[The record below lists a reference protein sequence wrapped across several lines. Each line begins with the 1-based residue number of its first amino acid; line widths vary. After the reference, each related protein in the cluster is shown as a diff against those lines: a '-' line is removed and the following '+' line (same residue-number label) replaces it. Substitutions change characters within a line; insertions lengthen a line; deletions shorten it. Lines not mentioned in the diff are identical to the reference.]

1 MILLRMIVLVLLL
14 ALPVGAWAASGPKIE
29 IDKESYDYGTVQYGT
44 NPTAQFELTNA
55 GDETLVIQKVR
66 ASCGCTKAVH
76 GTTEV
81 PPGGKTMVSATY
93 ETEGERPG
101 RKKKSLHIHTNDP
114 EKPVLT
120 VTLTADLVREVLVD
134 PPALTKK
141 LSEFQERITFAV
153 KISNSSSKPVTV
165 SKVELI
171 GSKGKIYLEPAT
183 VVVQPGD
190 RAPFEIIMELAREDR
205 WPYQMGNVV
214 LYTDNPLE
222 NKVNLRYFVQ
232 VGDIKPKEKN
242 QTKN

>member
-1 MILLRMIVLVLLL
+1 MILVRMSLLILLL
-14 ALPVGAWAASGPKIE
+14 ALPMGAWAASGPKIKL
-29 IDKESYDYGTVQYGT
+29 DNESHDYGAVQYGA
-44 NPTAQFELTNA
+44 NPTAQFELTNV

-81 PPGGKTMVSATY
+81 PPGGKTVISATY

-114 EKPVLT
+114 EKPVIT

-141 LSEFQERITFAV
+141 LSEFQERISFPA
-153 KISNSSSKPVTV
+153 KISNSSSRPVTLN
-165 SKVELI
+165 KAELT
-171 GSKGKIYLEPAT
+171 GAKGTVHLQPAI

-190 RAPFEIIMELAREDR
+190 RAPFEIIMELTREDR
-205 WPYQMGNVV
+205 WPYQMGHVI
-214 LYTDNPLE
+214 LHTDNPVE
-222 NKVNLRYFVQ
+222 KKVDLRYFVQ
-232 VGDIKPKEKN
+232 VGDIKPKEED